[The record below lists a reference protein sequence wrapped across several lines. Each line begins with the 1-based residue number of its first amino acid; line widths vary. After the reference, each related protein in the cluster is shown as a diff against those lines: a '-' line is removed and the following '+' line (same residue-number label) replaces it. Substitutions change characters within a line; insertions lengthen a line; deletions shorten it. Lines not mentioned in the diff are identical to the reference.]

1 MRIYAV
7 YTHTP
12 RPESRPRRGDQR
24 SHAAKAGFGIESV
37 KTSHYTITI
46 STSLCRWPG
55 GERLVWLGPN
65 LPLCRGPQRQKVK
78 RFTGETRR
86 KPSPHTRP
94 GRSEEE
100 EASTAPRARQ
110 AARGGRSGRLEGE
123 LLGVRVAS
131 STVPRIQWLMVVCE
145 ANHVRAVKEEARP
158 SRCRKRVPP
167 GFIFVQS

>member
-1 MRIYAV
+1 M
-7 YTHTP
+7 
-12 RPESRPRRGDQR
+12 
-24 SHAAKAGFGIESV
+24 
-37 KTSHYTITI
+37 
-46 STSLCRWPG
+46 
-55 GERLVWLGPN
+55 VWLSPN

-100 EASTAPRARQ
+100 KASTAPRARQ

-131 STVPRIQWLMVVCE
+131 STVPRIQWLMVVFE
-145 ANHVRAVKEEARP
+145 ANHVRAGKRGHEAITMQEAASCVQQAEEKAQLDETAT
-158 SRCRKRVPP
+158 
-167 GFIFVQS
+167 FDE